1 MLYSVRKGLSSFVCF
16 PPFSAFFFLVFFRIE
31 GICGSN
37 RVRLALFHFAVKK
50 SSKFSKTE
58 NCLVFAIN
66 NFFSSLRKE
75 MKTFLLL
82 RKTSSSSSSSS
93 FRRYCYYSLS
103 RRQTLLNRRVSKAQN
118 STENNS
124 NDEKRMTTKTFTFNK
139 THEKKKKKKSDD
151 ENDDDVN
158 NGVKKNKIKTFT
170 LRPKERHGTNEKA
183 RYVTLHFLRHAEGTH
198 NVSREYN
205 DPKLKD
211 ARLTDFGIKQ
221 CEKLAKAQP
230 LLLEKKSSKKK
241 MTVATSPMTRCV
253 QTARLCFDKE
263 SHMITEK
270 YVALEEL
277 RETVNYQCDIRR
289 TTSELKEEFGA
300 SVDFSRLENDE
311 EDPLWQYW
319 IERCGSEEEHTMHR
333 ESASLYKCAD
343 RARKFFEW
351 VVEKKADT
359 EEEIIVSSHSAFL
372 RCVFNYG
379 HTQEKFEYHMG
390 GSEQVFDDR
399 EDKTNNVKVVQYL
412 PEDGDAFEEYMRR
425 DYENCEL
432 RSAVLEIL

>member
-1 MLYSVRKGLSSFVCF
+1 MSFFLSLITEKMHGVMKISSF
-16 PPFSAFFFLVFFRIE
+16 S
-31 GICGSN
+31 
-37 RVRLALFHFAVKK
+37 
-50 SSKFSKTE
+50 
-58 NCLVFAIN
+58 
-66 NFFSSLRKE
+66 
-75 MKTFLLL
+75 
-82 RKTSSSSSSSS
+82 SSSSSSSS
-93 FRRYCYYSLS
+93 FRRVYCDYSHYHHWRKKNAFLLS
-103 RRQTLLNRRVSKAQN
+103 RKRTLLPRSVSAAQN
-118 STENNS
+118 ISENNAV
-124 NDEKRMTTKTFTFNK
+124 MTTKTTFN
-139 THEKKKKKKSDD
+139 EKS
-151 ENDDDVN
+151 DDDVN
-158 NGVKKNKIKTFT
+158 NGKKEKKNATKSKTFT
-170 LRPKERHGTNEKA
+170 LRPKEKHGMNRKA

-205 DPKLKD
+205 DPKHKD
-211 ARLTDFGIKQ
+211 ARLTDFGIQQ

>member
-1 MLYSVRKGLSSFVCF
+1 MKTPALLKISSF
-16 PPFSAFFFLVFFRIE
+16 A
-31 GICGSN
+31 
-37 RVRLALFHFAVKK
+37 
-50 SSKFSKTE
+50 
-58 NCLVFAIN
+58 
-66 NFFSSLRKE
+66 
-75 MKTFLLL
+75 
-82 RKTSSSSSSSS
+82 SSSSSSP
-93 FRRYCYYSLS
+93 FRRVYRDCSQYHSSYSKKNAFLLS
-103 RRQTLLNRRVSKAQN
+103 RRRRRRTLLPRRVSAAAQKT
-118 STENNS
+118 TENNA
-124 NDEKRMTTKTFTFNK
+124 RMTSKTTFN
-139 THEKKKKKKSDD
+139 ERS
-151 ENDDDVN
+151 DDDVN
-158 NGVKKNKIKTFT
+158 NGKEKKNTTQSKTFT
-170 LRPKERHGTNEKA
+170 LRPKAKHGINEKA

-205 DPKLKD
+205 DPKHKD
-211 ARLTDFGIKQ
+211 ARLTDFGIQQ

-289 TTSELKEEFGA
+289 TMSELKEEFGA

-351 VVEKKADT
+351 VVEKKDT
-359 EEEIIVSSHSAFL
+359 EEEEEEIIVSSHSAFL

>member
-1 MLYSVRKGLSSFVCF
+1 MTDSS
-16 PPFSAFFFLVFFRIE
+16 
-31 GICGSN
+31 
-37 RVRLALFHFAVKK
+37 
-50 SSKFSKTE
+50 SSS
-58 NCLVFAIN
+58 IN
-66 NFFSSLRKE
+66 PGKVPNNATTLPKLEESLPSLRIFETLNPRKVWSFSGNFTVVIE
-75 MKTFLLL
+75 IL
-82 RKTSSSSSSSS
+82 RFVSSSSSSS
-93 FRRYCYYSLS
+93 FRRVYRDYSHYHHYSRKNALLLS
-103 RRQTLLNRRVSKAQN
+103 RKRTLLPRSVSAAQN
-118 STENNS
+118 ISENNAV
-124 NDEKRMTTKTFTFNK
+124 MTTKTTFN
-139 THEKKKKKKSDD
+139 EKS
-151 ENDDDVN
+151 DDDVN
-158 NGVKKNKIKTFT
+158 NGKKEKKNTTKSKTFT
-170 LRPKERHGTNEKA
+170 LRPKEKHGMNRKA

-205 DPKLKD
+205 DPKHKD
-211 ARLTDFGIKQ
+211 ARLTDFGIQQ

-230 LLLEKKSSKKK
+230 LLLESKSSKKK

-300 SVDFSRLENDE
+300 SVDFSRMDNDE

>member
-1 MLYSVRKGLSSFVCF
+1 MHGLMKISSF
-16 PPFSAFFFLVFFRIE
+16 
-31 GICGSN
+31 
-37 RVRLALFHFAVKK
+37 
-50 SSKFSKTE
+50 
-58 NCLVFAIN
+58 
-66 NFFSSLRKE
+66 
-75 MKTFLLL
+75 
-82 RKTSSSSSSSS
+82 SSSSSS
-93 FRRYCYYSLS
+93 FRRVYCDYSHYHYYSRKNAFLLS
-103 RRQTLLNRRVSKAQN
+103 RKRTLFLPRSVSAAQN
-118 STENNS
+118 ISENNAV
-124 NDEKRMTTKTFTFNK
+124 MTTKTTFN
-139 THEKKKKKKSDD
+139 EKS
-151 ENDDDVN
+151 DDDVN
-158 NGVKKNKIKTFT
+158 NGKKEKKNATKSKTFT
-170 LRPKERHGTNEKA
+170 LRPKEKHGMNRKA

-205 DPKLKD
+205 DPKHKD
-211 ARLTDFGIKQ
+211 ARLTDFGIQQ

-230 LLLEKKSSKKK
+230 LLLESKSKSKRK

>member
-1 MLYSVRKGLSSFVCF
+1 MCEGLFAPFSLWSSFSSVVCGSPSRVF
-16 PPFSAFFFLVFFRIE
+16 LSASFRLKKRFSFKFFDFFCRFFFPSE
-31 GICGSN
+31 
-37 RVRLALFHFAVKK
+37 KK
-50 SSKFSKTE
+50 MNGLIKISSF
-58 NCLVFAIN
+58 
-66 NFFSSLRKE
+66 
-75 MKTFLLL
+75 
-82 RKTSSSSSSSS
+82 SSSSSSS
-93 FRRYCYYSLS
+93 FRRLHCDYSYYHHSRKNALLLS
-103 RRQTLLNRRVSKAQN
+103 RKRTLLPRSVSAAQN
-118 STENNS
+118 ISENNAV
-124 NDEKRMTTKTFTFNK
+124 MTTKTTFN
-139 THEKKKKKKSDD
+139 EKS
-151 ENDDDVN
+151 DDDVN
-158 NGVKKNKIKTFT
+158 NGKKEKKNATKSKTFT
-170 LRPKERHGTNEKA
+170 LRPKEKHGMNRKA

-205 DPKLKD
+205 DPKHKD
-211 ARLTDFGIKQ
+211 ARLTDFGIQQ

-230 LLLEKKSSKKK
+230 LLLESKSSKKK
-241 MTVATSPMTRCV
+241 MMVATSPMTRCV

-289 TTSELKEEFGA
+289 RTSELKEEFGA

>member
-1 MLYSVRKGLSSFVCF
+1 MHGLLKISSF
-16 PPFSAFFFLVFFRIE
+16 
-31 GICGSN
+31 
-37 RVRLALFHFAVKK
+37 
-50 SSKFSKTE
+50 SSS
-58 NCLVFAIN
+58 
-66 NFFSSLRKE
+66 
-75 MKTFLLL
+75 
-82 RKTSSSSSSSS
+82 SSSSSSSS
-93 FRRYCYYSLS
+93 FRRVYCDYSHYHHWRKKNAFLLS
-103 RRQTLLNRRVSKAQN
+103 RKRTLLPRSVSAAQN
-118 STENNS
+118 ISENNAV
-124 NDEKRMTTKTFTFNK
+124 MTTKTTFN
-139 THEKKKKKKSDD
+139 EKS
-151 ENDDDVN
+151 DDDVN
-158 NGVKKNKIKTFT
+158 NGKKEKKNATKSKTFT
-170 LRPKERHGTNEKA
+170 LRPKEKHGMNRKA

-205 DPKLKD
+205 DPKHKD

-351 VVEKKADT
+351 VVEKKDT
-359 EEEIIVSSHSAFL
+359 EEEEEEIIVSSHSAFL

>member
-1 MLYSVRKGLSSFVCF
+1 MSFFLFSLTEKMHGVLKISSF
-16 PPFSAFFFLVFFRIE
+16 
-31 GICGSN
+31 
-37 RVRLALFHFAVKK
+37 
-50 SSKFSKTE
+50 
-58 NCLVFAIN
+58 
-66 NFFSSLRKE
+66 
-75 MKTFLLL
+75 
-82 RKTSSSSSSSS
+82 SSSSSSS
-93 FRRYCYYSLS
+93 FRRVYCDYSHYHYYSRKNAFLLS
-103 RRQTLLNRRVSKAQN
+103 RKRTLFLPRSVSAAQN
-118 STENNS
+118 ISENNAV
-124 NDEKRMTTKTFTFNK
+124 MTTKTTFN
-139 THEKKKKKKSDD
+139 EKR
-151 ENDDDVN
+151 DDDVN
-158 NGVKKNKIKTFT
+158 NGKEEKKNATKSKTFT
-170 LRPKERHGTNEKA
+170 LRPKEKHGMNRKA

-205 DPKLKD
+205 DPKHKD
-211 ARLTDFGIKQ
+211 ARLTDFGIQQ

-230 LLLEKKSSKKK
+230 LLLESKSSKKK

>member
-1 MLYSVRKGLSSFVCF
+1 VRGFSLFLSLSGGLLFRAFVGSPSCVF
-16 PPFSAFFFLVFFRIE
+16 LSKRFFVSPE
-31 GICGSN
+31 
-37 RVRLALFHFAVKK
+37 K
-50 SSKFSKTE
+50 SSSLSNFSIDL
-58 NCLVFAIN
+58 CR
-66 NFFSSLRKE
+66 FFSFPHRKDAWGDEDIVFLIIIIIIIQTRILRLLSLPHYSRKNA
-75 MKTFLLL
+75 FLLS
-82 RKTSSSSSSSS
+82 RK
-93 FRRYCYYSLS
+93 R
-103 RRQTLLNRRVSKAQN
+103 TLFLPRSVSAAQN
-118 STENNS
+118 ISENNAV
-124 NDEKRMTTKTFTFNK
+124 MTTKTTFN
-139 THEKKKKKKSDD
+139 EKS
-151 ENDDDVN
+151 DDDVN
-158 NGVKKNKIKTFT
+158 NGKEEKKNATKSKTFT
-170 LRPKERHGTNEKA
+170 LRPKEKHGMNRKA

-205 DPKLKD
+205 DPKHKD
-211 ARLTDFGIKQ
+211 ARLTDFGIQQ

-230 LLLEKKSSKKK
+230 LLLESKSSKKK

>member
-1 MLYSVRKGLSSFVCF
+1 
-16 PPFSAFFFLVFFRIE
+16 
-31 GICGSN
+31 
-37 RVRLALFHFAVKK
+37 
-50 SSKFSKTE
+50 
-58 NCLVFAIN
+58 
-66 NFFSSLRKE
+66 
-75 MKTFLLL
+75 
-82 RKTSSSSSSSS
+82 
-93 FRRYCYYSLS
+93 
-103 RRQTLLNRRVSKAQN
+103 
-118 STENNS
+118 
-124 NDEKRMTTKTFTFNK
+124 
-139 THEKKKKKKSDD
+139 
-151 ENDDDVN
+151 
-158 NGVKKNKIKTFT
+158 
-170 LRPKERHGTNEKA
+170 
-183 RYVTLHFLRHAEGTH
+183 
-198 NVSREYN
+198 
-205 DPKLKD
+205 
-211 ARLTDFGIKQ
+211 
-221 CEKLAKAQP
+221 
-230 LLLEKKSSKKK
+230 
-241 MTVATSPMTRCV
+241 
-253 QTARLCFDKE
+253 
-263 SHMITEK
+263 MITEK

-351 VVEKKADT
+351 VVEKKDT
-359 EEEIIVSSHSAFL
+359 EEEEEIIVSSHSAFL

>member
-1 MLYSVRKGLSSFVCF
+1 
-16 PPFSAFFFLVFFRIE
+16 
-31 GICGSN
+31 
-37 RVRLALFHFAVKK
+37 
-50 SSKFSKTE
+50 
-58 NCLVFAIN
+58 
-66 NFFSSLRKE
+66 
-75 MKTFLLL
+75 MKTALWIKSF
-82 RKTSSSSSSSS
+82 SSSSS
-93 FRRYCYYSLS
+93 FRRLLYCDYSYHCSKKNDALFS
-103 RRQTLLNRRVSKAQN
+103 RPRRTLMPRSVSAAQN
-118 STENNS
+118 NTENNAM
-124 NDEKRMTTKTFTFNK
+124 MTTKTTFN
-139 THEKKKKKKSDD
+139 EKSDDDD

-158 NGVKKNKIKTFT
+158 NGMKDKKNTNKKTFT
-170 LRPKERHGTNEKA
+170 LRPMERHGTNEKA

-205 DPKLKD
+205 DPKHRD
-211 ARLTDFGIKQ
+211 ARLTDFGEKQ

-230 LLLEKKSSKKK
+230 LLLEKKSSKK

-253 QTARLCFDKE
+253 QTAHLCFDKE
-263 SHMITEK
+263 SHTITEK

-300 SVDFSRLENDE
+300 SVDFSRLEKDE
-311 EDPLWQYW
+311 EDPLWRYW
-319 IERCGSEEEHTMHR
+319 IERCGSEKEHKMHR

-351 VVEKKADT
+351 VVEKKDT
-359 EEEIIVSSHSAFL
+359 EEEEIIVSSHSAFL

>member
-1 MLYSVRKGLSSFVCF
+1 MFSSFFC
-16 PPFSAFFFLVFFRIE
+16 FFFLGLLYLKNRHLWLKSRSASCSFSDFAFKKAL
-31 GICGSN
+31 SN
-37 RVRLALFHFAVKK
+37 SPRPKI
-50 SSKFSKTE
+50 FSFLPKI
-58 NCLVFAIN
+58 L
-66 NFFSSLRKE
+66 FSSLRKE
-75 MKTFLLL
+75 MKTALL
-82 RKTSSSSSSSS
+82 RKTSSSS
-93 FRRYCYYSLS
+93 FRRYCYYYSLS
-103 RRQTLLNRRVSKAQN
+103 RRQQTLLPRSVSKAQK

-124 NDEKRMTTKTFTFNK
+124 DDEKRMTTKTFTFTK
-139 THEKKKKKKSDD
+139 THFEKKKKKKKSDD

-158 NGVKKNKIKTFT
+158 NGGKKNKIKTFT

-205 DPKLKD
+205 DPKHKD
-211 ARLTDFGIKQ
+211 ARLTDFGIQQ

-230 LLLEKKSSKKK
+230 LLLESKSSKKK

-412 PEDGDAFEEYMRR
+412 QEDGDAFEEYMRR

>member
-1 MLYSVRKGLSSFVCF
+1 
-16 PPFSAFFFLVFFRIE
+16 
-31 GICGSN
+31 
-37 RVRLALFHFAVKK
+37 
-50 SSKFSKTE
+50 
-58 NCLVFAIN
+58 
-66 NFFSSLRKE
+66 
-75 MKTFLLL
+75 MKTALL
-82 RKTSSSSSSSS
+82 RKTSSSS
-93 FRRYCYYSLS
+93 FRRYCYYYSLS
-103 RRQTLLNRRVSKAQN
+103 RRQQTLLPRSVSKAQK

-124 NDEKRMTTKTFTFNK
+124 DDEKRMTTKTFTFTK
-139 THEKKKKKKSDD
+139 THFEKKKKKKKKSDD

-158 NGVKKNKIKTFT
+158 NGGKKNKIKTFT

-205 DPKLKD
+205 DPKHKD

-351 VVEKKADT
+351 VVEKKDT
-359 EEEIIVSSHSAFL
+359 EEEEEEIIVSSHSAFL

>member
-1 MLYSVRKGLSSFVCF
+1 MHGVLKISSF
-16 PPFSAFFFLVFFRIE
+16 
-31 GICGSN
+31 
-37 RVRLALFHFAVKK
+37 
-50 SSKFSKTE
+50 
-58 NCLVFAIN
+58 
-66 NFFSSLRKE
+66 
-75 MKTFLLL
+75 
-82 RKTSSSSSSSS
+82 SSSSSSS
-93 FRRYCYYSLS
+93 FRRVYCDYSHYHYYSRKNAFLLS
-103 RRQTLLNRRVSKAQN
+103 RKRTLLQPRSVSAAQN
-118 STENNS
+118 ISENNAV
-124 NDEKRMTTKTFTFNK
+124 MTTKTTFN
-139 THEKKKKKKSDD
+139 EKS
-151 ENDDDVN
+151 DDDVN
-158 NGVKKNKIKTFT
+158 NGKKEKKNATKGKTFT
-170 LRPKERHGTNEKA
+170 LRPKEKHGMNRKA

-205 DPKLKD
+205 DPKHKD
-211 ARLTDFGIKQ
+211 ARLTDFGIQQ

-230 LLLEKKSSKKK
+230 LLFESKSSKKK

>member
-1 MLYSVRKGLSSFVCF
+1 LCRFFFPSSEKMHGLMKISSF
-16 PPFSAFFFLVFFRIE
+16 
-31 GICGSN
+31 
-37 RVRLALFHFAVKK
+37 
-50 SSKFSKTE
+50 
-58 NCLVFAIN
+58 
-66 NFFSSLRKE
+66 
-75 MKTFLLL
+75 
-82 RKTSSSSSSSS
+82 SSSSSS
-93 FRRYCYYSLS
+93 FRRVYCDYSHYHYYSRKNAFLLS
-103 RRQTLLNRRVSKAQN
+103 RKRTLFLPRSVSAAQN
-118 STENNS
+118 ISENNAV
-124 NDEKRMTTKTFTFNK
+124 MTTKTTFN
-139 THEKKKKKKSDD
+139 EKR
-151 ENDDDVN
+151 DDDVN
-158 NGVKKNKIKTFT
+158 NGKEEKKNATKSKTFT
-170 LRPKERHGTNEKA
+170 LRPKEKHGMNRKA

-205 DPKLKD
+205 DPKHKD
-211 ARLTDFGIKQ
+211 ARLTDFGIQQ

-230 LLLEKKSSKKK
+230 LLLESKSSKKK

>member
-1 MLYSVRKGLSSFVCF
+1 MRGFSLFLSLFWSSFSSVCGSPSCVF
-16 PPFSAFFFLVFFRIE
+16 LSKRFFVSPEKALLFQIFRLICRFFFP
-31 GICGSN
+31 
-37 RVRLALFHFAVKK
+37 
-50 SSKFSKTE
+50 SSEKMHGVMK
-58 NCLVFAIN
+58 I
-66 NFFSSLRKE
+66 SS
-75 MKTFLLL
+75 F
-82 RKTSSSSSSSS
+82 SSSSS
-93 FRRYCYYSLS
+93 FRRLLYCDYSYYHYYSRKNAFLLS
-103 RRQTLLNRRVSKAQN
+103 RKRTLLLPRSVSAAQN
-118 STENNS
+118 ISENNAV
-124 NDEKRMTTKTFTFNK
+124 MTTKTTFN
-139 THEKKKKKKSDD
+139 EKR
-151 ENDDDVN
+151 DDDVN
-158 NGVKKNKIKTFT
+158 NGKEEKKNATKSKTFT
-170 LRPKERHGTNEKA
+170 LRPKEKHGMNRKA

-205 DPKLKD
+205 DPKHKD
-211 ARLTDFGIKQ
+211 ARLTDFGIQQ

-230 LLLEKKSSKKK
+230 LLLESKSSKKK

>member
-1 MLYSVRKGLSSFVCF
+1 MHGLLKISSF
-16 PPFSAFFFLVFFRIE
+16 
-31 GICGSN
+31 
-37 RVRLALFHFAVKK
+37 
-50 SSKFSKTE
+50 
-58 NCLVFAIN
+58 
-66 NFFSSLRKE
+66 
-75 MKTFLLL
+75 
-82 RKTSSSSSSSS
+82 SSSSSSS
-93 FRRYCYYSLS
+93 FRRVYCDYSHYHHYSRKNAFFLLS
-103 RRQTLLNRRVSKAQN
+103 RKRTLLQPRRVVSAAQN
-118 STENNS
+118 ISENNAV
-124 NDEKRMTTKTFTFNK
+124 MTTKTTFN
-139 THEKKKKKKSDD
+139 EKS
-151 ENDDDVN
+151 DDDVN
-158 NGVKKNKIKTFT
+158 NGKEEKKNATKSKTFT
-170 LRPKERHGTNEKA
+170 LRPKEKHGMNRKA

-205 DPKLKD
+205 DPKHKD
-211 ARLTDFGIKQ
+211 ARLTDFGIQQ

-230 LLLEKKSSKKK
+230 LLLESKSSKKK

>member
-1 MLYSVRKGLSSFVCF
+1 MSFFLSLTEKMHGVMKISSF
-16 PPFSAFFFLVFFRIE
+16 
-31 GICGSN
+31 
-37 RVRLALFHFAVKK
+37 
-50 SSKFSKTE
+50 
-58 NCLVFAIN
+58 
-66 NFFSSLRKE
+66 
-75 MKTFLLL
+75 
-82 RKTSSSSSSSS
+82 SSSSSS
-93 FRRYCYYSLS
+93 FRRVYCDYSHYHYYSRKNAFLLS
-103 RRQTLLNRRVSKAQN
+103 RKRTLFLPRSVSAAQN
-118 STENNS
+118 ISENNAV
-124 NDEKRMTTKTFTFNK
+124 MTTKTTFN
-139 THEKKKKKKSDD
+139 EKR
-151 ENDDDVN
+151 DDDVN
-158 NGVKKNKIKTFT
+158 NGKEEKKNATKSKTFT
-170 LRPKERHGTNEKA
+170 LRPKEKHGMNRKA

-205 DPKLKD
+205 DPKHKD
-211 ARLTDFGIKQ
+211 ARLTDFGIQQ

-230 LLLEKKSSKKK
+230 LLLESKSSKKK

>member
-1 MLYSVRKGLSSFVCF
+1 MSLVL
-16 PPFSAFFFLVFFRIE
+16 FSLRLLKKALILEDQKSQFSLRFCPNFL
-31 GICGSN
+31 
-37 RVRLALFHFAVKK
+37 
-50 SSKFSKTE
+50 
-58 NCLVFAIN
+58 
-66 NFFSSLRKE
+66 LRKE
-75 MKTFLLL
+75 MKTVLLI
-82 RKTSSSSSSSS
+82 KTSSSS
-93 FRRYCYYSLS
+93 FRRYCYSLS
-103 RRQTLLNRRVSKAQN
+103 RRRTLLRRVSAAQN
-118 STENNS
+118 ITENKN
-124 NDEKRMTTKTFTFNK
+124 NNEKRMTTTTTFNK
-139 THEKKKKKKSDD
+139 THEKKKSDD

-158 NGVKKNKIKTFT
+158 NGEKNKSKTFT
-170 LRPKERHGTNEKA
+170 LRPKAKHGINEKA

-205 DPKLKD
+205 DPKHKD
-211 ARLTDFGIKQ
+211 ARLTDFGIQQ

-230 LLLEKKSSKKK
+230 LLLESKSSKKK

>member
-1 MLYSVRKGLSSFVCF
+1 MDGLIPISSFS
-16 PPFSAFFFLVFFRIE
+16 P
-31 GICGSN
+31 
-37 RVRLALFHFAVKK
+37 
-50 SSKFSKTE
+50 
-58 NCLVFAIN
+58 
-66 NFFSSLRKE
+66 
-75 MKTFLLL
+75 
-82 RKTSSSSSSSS
+82 SSSSSS
-93 FRRYCYYSLS
+93 FRRVLYCDYSYYHHSRKNDAFLS
-103 RRQTLLNRRVSKAQN
+103 RKRTLLPRRVSSAQN
-118 STENNS
+118 ISENNAM
-124 NDEKRMTTKTFTFNK
+124 MTTKTTFN
-139 THEKKKKKKSDD
+139 TKSD
-151 ENDDDVN
+151 EDDVN
-158 NGVKKNKIKTFT
+158 NGKKEKKNTTTSKTFT
-170 LRPKERHGTNEKA
+170 LRPKEKHGTNRKA

-205 DPKLKD
+205 DPKHKD
-211 ARLTDFGIKQ
+211 ARLTYFGIQQ
-221 CEKLAKAQP
+221 CEKFAKAHP
-230 LLLEKKSSKKK
+230 MLLEKKSKSKKK

-359 EEEIIVSSHSAFL
+359 EEEEEIIVSSHSAFL

>member
-1 MLYSVRKGLSSFVCF
+1 MHGLLKISSF
-16 PPFSAFFFLVFFRIE
+16 
-31 GICGSN
+31 
-37 RVRLALFHFAVKK
+37 
-50 SSKFSKTE
+50 SS
-58 NCLVFAIN
+58 
-66 NFFSSLRKE
+66 
-75 MKTFLLL
+75 
-82 RKTSSSSSSSS
+82 SSSSSSSS
-93 FRRYCYYSLS
+93 FRRVYCDYSHYHHWRKNTFLLS
-103 RRQTLLNRRVSKAQN
+103 RKRTLLPRSVSAAQN
-118 STENNS
+118 ISENNAV
-124 NDEKRMTTKTFTFNK
+124 MTTKTTFN
-139 THEKKKKKKSDD
+139 EKS
-151 ENDDDVN
+151 DDDVN
-158 NGVKKNKIKTFT
+158 NGKKEKKNATKSKTFT
-170 LRPKERHGTNEKA
+170 LRPKEKHGMNRKA

-205 DPKLKD
+205 DPKHKD

-351 VVEKKADT
+351 VVEKKDT
-359 EEEIIVSSHSAFL
+359 EEEEEEIIVSSHSAFL

>member
-1 MLYSVRKGLSSFVCF
+1 MCFLVCEGLFAPFSLWSSFSSVCGSPSCVF
-16 PPFSAFFFLVFFRIE
+16 LSASFRLKKLFSFKFFDFCRFFFPSE
-31 GICGSN
+31 
-37 RVRLALFHFAVKK
+37 KK
-50 SSKFSKTE
+50 MNGLIKISSF
-58 NCLVFAIN
+58 
-66 NFFSSLRKE
+66 
-75 MKTFLLL
+75 
-82 RKTSSSSSSSS
+82 SSSSSS
-93 FRRYCYYSLS
+93 FRRLHCDYSYYHHSRKNALLLS
-103 RRQTLLNRRVSKAQN
+103 RKRTLLPRSVSAAQN
-118 STENNS
+118 ISENNAV
-124 NDEKRMTTKTFTFNK
+124 MTTKTTFN
-139 THEKKKKKKSDD
+139 EKR
-151 ENDDDVN
+151 DDDVN
-158 NGVKKNKIKTFT
+158 NGKEEKKNATKSKTFT
-170 LRPKERHGTNEKA
+170 LRPKEKHGMNRKA

-205 DPKLKD
+205 DPKHKD
-211 ARLTDFGIKQ
+211 ARLTDFGIQQ

-230 LLLEKKSSKKK
+230 LLLESKSSKKK

-412 PEDGDAFEEYMRR
+412 QEDGDAFEEYMRR